1 MNNENR
7 LVWQAYAEGKFLPRF
22 EVVQNTDEPRLC
34 KVAVAYRDAVTVTKV
49 KVIELR
55 VHRLRKRGAV
65 RFLSGEELFEGLM
78 CSPRKSPPSRH
89 TAALNEEALKTREWR
104 TGRSRS
110 KKSTK
115 NNPHGRALDG
125 VPQSVGAREKAF
137 YLLPLL
143 TTQKGGNI

>member
-1 MNNENR
+1 MNDENR

-22 EVVQNTDEPRLC
+22 EVVQNTDEPRLY
-34 KVAVAYRDAVTVTKV
+34 KVAVDYRDEATVIKV

-55 VHRLRKRGAV
+55 VHRPRKRGAV
-65 RFLSGEELFEGLM
+65 RFRSNEGLFEGLVR
-78 CSPRKSPPSRH
+78 SPRAPPSRH
-89 TAALNEEALKTREWR
+89 TDALNEKALKTRERR

-125 VPQSVGAREKAF
+125 VPQSVGAREKASYLFMSPPF
-137 YLLPLL
+137 YSFSVYR
-143 TTQKGGNI
+143 